1 MPTPSYVGTTL
12 GDDVSVGAGAD
23 ETGILLSDLSYDLEN
38 PQVDFLDRFGG
49 VVGYATNHQA
59 AINMSLSGQVSAKGS
74 GVNVLTFTAS
84 VELANKEFFASANS
98 EYNAI
103 DFASA
108 DTRLVSVSG
117 SQPQGGAR
125 TVDITL
131 NRPLGLVIS

>member
-1 MPTPSYVGTTL
+1 MPTPSYVGTAL
-12 GDDVSVGAGAD
+12 GPDVSVGAGDD

-38 PQVDFLDRFGG
+38 PQVDFTDRFGG
-49 VVGYATNHQA
+49 VVGYATNHSA
-59 AINMSLSGQVSAKGS
+59 SINMSLSGTVSNKSQGI
-74 GVNVLTFTAS
+74 NTLTFTAS

-98 EYNAI
+98 EYYGFN
-103 DFASA
+103 FATA

-125 TVDITL
+125 TVDISL

>member
-1 MPTPSYVGTTL
+1 MPSPTFVGTAL
-12 GDDVSVGAGAD
+12 GADVSIGAGAD

-38 PQVDFLDRFGG
+38 PQVDFFDRYGG
-49 VVGYATNHQA
+49 TIGYATNHSA
-59 AINMSLSGQVSAKGS
+59 ALNVSLSGQVSDKDA

-84 VELANKEFFASANS
+84 CELANKEFFASANS
-98 EYNAI
+98 EYNALN
-103 DFASA
+103 FATA

-125 TVDITL
+125 TIDLTL

>member
-1 MPTPSYVGTTL
+1 MPSPSFVGTAL
-12 GDDVSVGAGAD
+12 GADVSVGAGND

-38 PQVDFLDRFGG
+38 PQVDFLDRFGA
-49 VVGYATNHQA
+49 VIGYGTNHA
-59 AINMSLSGQVSAKGS
+59 ASLNHSLSGTVSDKDA

-84 VELANKEFFASANS
+84 VELANKEFFAESS
-98 EYNAI
+98 STYNGLN
-103 DFASA
+103 FATA

-125 TVDITL
+125 TIDLTL